1 MPDQVAPHPH
11 PDLAGYVLGALDPGE
26 TAAFEQHLAGCDI
39 CRAEVEEL
47 QGLPELMDRAAP
59 PIEVPPGLRER
70 TFAAVERAAVD
81 RRRAPLLRL
90 VAVAAALMVALLG
103 GVVVSQLGGGA
114 GRGQV
119 IELALA
125 AQPGVSGRAT
135 AELRRVDDGVA
146 VDMEVSGLAP
156 NQPGT
161 VYECWFVGP
170 GDSLERPNR
179 VSAGT
184 FTVGAS
190 GRASLRMHS
199 AADLRRFPVM
209 GVTLEEDSGD
219 PMRTGDKIF
228 VSGPITP

>member
-26 TAAFEQHLAGCDI
+26 TAAFEQHLAGCDT

-47 QGLPELMDRAAP
+47 EGLPELMDRAAP

-70 TFAAVERAAVD
+70 TFAAIEQAAGA
-81 RRRAPLLRL
+81 RRRTPMLRL

-103 GVVVSQLGGGA
+103 GVVVSQLGGG

-119 IELALA
+119 IELALS
-125 AQPGVSGRAT
+125 AQPGLSGRAT
-135 AELRRVDDGVA
+135 AELRQVDGGVA

-156 NQPGT
+156 NPPGS

-184 FTVGAS
+184 FTIGAS

-199 AADLRRFPVM
+199 AVDLRRFPVM
-209 GVTLEEDSGD
+209 GVTLETDGGN
-219 PMRTGDKIF
+219 PTRTGKKIL
-228 VSGPITP
+228 VSAAITP

>member
-26 TAAFEQHLAGCDI
+26 TAAFEQHLAGCET

-47 QGLPELMDRAAP
+47 QGLPELIDRAAP

-70 TFAAVERAAVD
+70 TFAAVERAAGA
-81 RRRAPLLRL
+81 RRRAPMLRL
-90 VAVAAALMVALLG
+90 VGVAAALIVALLG
-103 GVVVSQLGGGA
+103 GVVVSQFGGG

-125 AQPGVSGRAT
+125 PQPGVSGRAT
-135 AELRRVDDGVA
+135 VELRRVDDGVA
-146 VDMEVSGLAP
+146 IDMEVSGLAP
-156 NQPGT
+156 NPPGS

-184 FTVGAS
+184 FTVGAG
-190 GRASLRMHS
+190 GRASVRMHS

-209 GVTLEEDSGD
+209 GVTLEQDGGD
-219 PMRTGDKIF
+219 PRRTGQKIL
-228 VSGPITP
+228 VSGAITP

>member
-26 TAAFEQHLAGCDI
+26 TAAFEQHLAGCET

-47 QGLPELMDRAAP
+47 QGLPELIDRAAP

-70 TFAAVERAAVD
+70 TFAAVERAAGA
-81 RRRAPLLRL
+81 RRRAPMLRL
-90 VAVAAALMVALLG
+90 VGVAAALIVALLG
-103 GVVVSQLGGGA
+103 GVVVSQFGGG

-125 AQPGVSGRAT
+125 PQPGVSGRAT
-135 AELRRVDDGVA
+135 VELRRVDDGVA
-146 VDMEVSGLAP
+146 IDMEVSGLAP
-156 NQPGT
+156 NPPGS

-184 FTVGAS
+184 FTVGAG

-209 GVTLEEDSGD
+209 GVTLEQDGGD
-219 PMRTGDKIF
+219 PRRTGQKIL
-228 VSGPITP
+228 VSGAITP

>member
-26 TAAFEQHLAGCDI
+26 TAAFEQHLAGCDA
-39 CRAEVEEL
+39 CRAEVDDL

-70 TFAAVERAAVD
+70 TFAAVERAAAGNG
-81 RRRAPLLRL
+81 RRGPLLRL
-90 VAVAAALMVALLG
+90 AAVAAALVVALLG
-103 GVVVSQLGGGA
+103 GVVVSQLGGG
-114 GRGQV
+114 GRGEV

-125 AQPGVSGRAT
+125 AQPGRTGRAT

-146 VDMEVSGLAP
+146 IDMEVSGMAP
-156 NQPGT
+156 NPPGS
-161 VYECWFVGP
+161 VYECWFVGQ
-170 GDSLERPNR
+170 GDTLEQPNR

-184 FTVGAS
+184 FTIGAS

-209 GVTLEEDSGD
+209 GVTLETDGGRPE
-219 PMRTGDKIF
+219 RTGEKIL
-228 VSGPITP
+228 VSGPIR

>member
-26 TAAFEQHLAGCDI
+26 TAAFEQHLAGCDT

-70 TFAAVERAAVD
+70 TFAAVERAAGD

-103 GVVVSQLGGGA
+103 GVVVSQLGGG

-119 IELALA
+119 IELALT
-125 AQPGVSGRAT
+125 AQPGVAGRAT
-135 AELRRVDDGVA
+135 VELRPVDDGVA

-209 GVTLEEDSGD
+209 GVTLETDGGN
-219 PMRTGDKIF
+219 PVRTGEKILG
-228 VSGPITP
+228 SAPIR

>member
-26 TAAFEQHLAGCDI
+26 TAAFEQHLAGCDT

-70 TFAAVERAAVD
+70 TFAAVERAAGD

-103 GVVVSQLGGGA
+103 GVVVSQLGGG

-119 IELALA
+119 IELALT

-135 AELRRVDDGVA
+135 VELRRVDDGVA

-184 FTVGAS
+184 FTVGAG

-209 GVTLEEDSGD
+209 GVTLEEDGGN
-219 PMRTGDKIF
+219 PMRTGNKIL
-228 VSGPITP
+228 VGAITP